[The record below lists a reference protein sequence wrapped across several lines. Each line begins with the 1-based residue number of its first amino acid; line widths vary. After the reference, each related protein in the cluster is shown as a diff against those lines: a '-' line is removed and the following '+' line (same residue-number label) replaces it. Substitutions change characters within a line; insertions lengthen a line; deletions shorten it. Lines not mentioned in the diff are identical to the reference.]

1 MFFSRVQRA
10 HPDELHMNRQT
21 IRARVTYQDLEGG
34 FWGLVTDA
42 GEKFV
47 PVEPMPDAVRKDGLE
62 IEAVLEPVHV
72 LGTTM
77 WGRHVNLLEIS
88 PCS

>member
-1 MFFSRVQRA
+1 
-10 HPDELHMNRQT
+10 MNRQT

-34 FWGLVTDA
+34 FWGLISENGDR
-42 GEKFV
+42 FV
-47 PVEPMPDAVRKDGLE
+47 PIEPLPDTLRSDGLE
-62 IEAVLEPVHV
+62 VDATIEPAHV

-77 WGRHVNLLEIS
+77 WGQHVKLLDIS

>member
-1 MFFSRVQRA
+1 
-10 HPDELHMNRQT
+10 MNRQT

-34 FWGLVTDA
+34 FWGLVA
-42 GEKFV
+42 SSGERFM
-47 PVEPMPDAVRKDGLE
+47 PVEPLPADLREDGLE
-62 IEAVLEPVHV
+62 VEATIEPAHV

-77 WGRHVNLLEIS
+77 WGTHVTILDIS